1 MMSNDNKSQE
11 DGATCPICGQGGF
24 VQVDALNEH
33 RATHSTFADVEALRT
48 TVVDEEVD
56 SD

>member
-1 MMSNDNKSQE
+1 MSNDNKSQE